1 MEANT
6 MMRNTVKFA
15 ANIEIPRLNKW
26 MALEIEIL
34 NKLDFMDKDGLE
46 KAKKVLMNYL
56 KTHDES
62 ESWETEAYIE
72 KLASLSEDDIW
83 HIRNA
88 TSDVHPRIL
97 YICESCRDYLARK
110 PVATVN
116 VTKDGRI
123 EGYLTVNEFAELNNV
138 SSGLVRVWI
147 HEGKIKPD
155 FKIGP
160 MNFIR
165 EGTPRPNGK
174 IGRPKRKEGDLANG

>member
-1 MEANT
+1 MDS
-6 MMRNTVKFA
+6 K
-15 ANIEIPRLNKW
+15 LCKW
-26 MALEIEIL
+26 LTLEDKVL
-34 NKLDFMDKDGLE
+34 SKLTFMDKDGFN
-46 KAKKVLMNYL
+46 KACKVLMEYL
-56 KTHDES
+56 KIYDCGSPRNEES
-62 ESWETEAYIE
+62 YIE

-88 TSDVHPRIL
+88 TNNVHPRIL

-147 HEGKIKPD
+147 HYGKIKPD
-155 FKIGP
+155 FKIGI

-165 EGTPRPNGK
+165 EGTSRPSGR
-174 IGRPKRKEGDLANG
+174 IGRPKRKEGDRANG